1 MKEDDR
7 IKIIVCVKVVK
18 SELVFGDAKNHD
30 EYTINPYDLY
40 ALEVA
45 LQQKERNSETKI
57 IVLSMGG
64 VATRNA
70 LSRCYAM
77 GVDEIIW
84 LCDARFAGSDTVA
97 TTKVLAKAI
106 QTIGSAELILCGE
119 KAVDGET
126 GQVPIGLA
134 ERLEIPVIIGVEK
147 LLTINR
153 ENVMIMASN
162 ARETMQMKLTVPAIC
177 AFRPFLTE
185 SMRVTLF
192 HLKKSR
198 ERCVKHWD
206 AQTIGIDQTDCG
218 LAGSKTKVVN
228 IVLNQVRKDGIV
240 MEGSTKEKVERI
252 QALLLREG
260 HYDTEEIHLDCM

>member
-1 MKEDDR
+1 MKGNEH

-18 SELVFGDAKNHD
+18 SELVFSDAKNHD

-45 LQQKERNSETKI
+45 LQQKDQNSETKI

-64 VATRNA
+64 TATKDA

-84 LCDARFAGSDTVA
+84 LCDDWFAGSDTVA
-97 TTKVLAKAI
+97 TTKILAKAI
-106 QTIGSAELILCGE
+106 QTIGSVQLILCGG

-134 ERLEIPVIIGVEK
+134 ERLKIPVMIGVEK
-147 LLTINR
+147 LLTINQ
-153 ENVMIMASN
+153 EGVMITANN
-162 ARETMQMKLTVPAIC
+162 ARETMEMKLTVPAIC
-177 AFRPFLTE
+177 AFRSFLTE
-185 SMRVTLF
+185 SRRVTLF
-192 HLKKSR
+192 HIKKSR
-198 ERCVKHWD
+198 QMCLKHWN
-206 AQTIGIDQTDCG
+206 AQTIGINQTDCG
-218 LAGSKTKVVN
+218 LIGSKTKVVN
-228 IVLNQVRKDGIV
+228 IVFSQVQKDGIV
-240 MEGSTKEKVERI
+240 MEGTIKEKVEVI

-260 HYDTEEIHLDCM
+260 HYDTK